1 MKNNFFLYKTLALV
15 ENSTVGASP
24 SYNCSN
30 KYGLITRKTLYCQ
43 NRCELMNYKWAI
55 SILKATLTNLNNIQA
70 RTVFCDYVVIWY
82 FWTCRYTAF
91 TSKLF
96 PKHYHATTIL
106 LRCKL
111 FLAATSIW
119 ESASLQISKGLLL
132 LAIFHLL
139 DLQLL
144 TADQRGFKSQI
155 ISWAFENAWI
165 IVGGYSS
172 VIKGHR
178 ALIGQ
183 RLSQFG
189 HHAYAVGNP
198 VSQSGCESDISLS
211 VLAGHPH

>member
-1 MKNNFFLYKTLALV
+1 MFLYKTLPLV

-24 SYNCSN
+24 SYNCPINNKKNIILSEPMWTNELQMSN
-30 KYGLITRKTLYCQ
+30 I
-43 NRCELMNYKWAI
+43 NF
-55 SILKATLTNLNNIQA
+55 KATLTNLNNIQA

-111 FLAATSIW
+111 FSAATSIW

-165 IVGGYSS
+165 IVGGYGS

-189 HHAYAVGNP
+189 RHAYAVGNP
-198 VSQSGCESDISLS
+198 VSQSGCESVISLS